1 VKYTAVGGAAGHS
14 LAGRSPVGA
23 LRKMPLLLLLLGAG
37 ASHFHSA
44 DPPQHPAAQC
54 ALTAGQDLAPDFHID
69 EPAAAPA
76 ACCALCANRACCH
89 AAVFL
94 GGTCYVSSPAPSAL
108 PASI

>member
-1 VKYTAVGGAAGHS
+1 MDAADRSTHS
-14 LAGRSPVGA
+14 LAGSPVGA
-23 LRKMPLLLLLLGAG
+23 LRKMLLLLLLLGAG

-44 DPPQHPAAQC
+44 DHPAAQC

-69 EPAAAPA
+69 EPAASPA

-94 GGTCYVSSPAPSAL
+94 GGTCYVSSSAPSAL